1 MPRKGQIFILSA
13 PSGAGKTTLCRHIL
27 ERCPDMV
34 YSISA
39 TTRAPRP
46 GERDGV
52 DYHFLSLETFKE
64 KIETGRLAEWAEVH
78 GNYYGTLRDSI
89 EKTISQGK
97 DLLLDVDVKGASS
110 IQTLYDSCILI
121 FIMPP
126 SLEVLRSRLSIRGS
140 NSPEDMARRMKNAEE
155 EMAARGIYHHVIVND
170 TLDRAITELS
180 ELIASYRRKGSTDY
194 S

>member
-1 MPRKGQIFILSA
+1 
-13 PSGAGKTTLCRHIL
+13 
-27 ERCPDMV
+27 MV

-46 GERDGV
+46 GEQDGV
-52 DYHFLSLETFKE
+52 DYHFLSPQDFKE
-64 KIETGRLAEWAEVH
+64 KIETDRLAEWAEVH
-78 GNYYGTLRDSI
+78 GNFYGTLRETI
-89 EKTISQGK
+89 EKTISMGK
-97 DLLLDVDVKGASS
+97 DLLLDVDVRGASS

-126 SLEVLRSRLSIRGS
+126 SLEILKSRLAGRGS
-140 NSPEDMARRMKNAEE
+140 NTPEDVARRLKNAEE

-170 TLDRAITELS
+170 TLERALTEFS
-180 ELIASYRRKGSTDY
+180 DLIASYQKKGGADY

>member
-1 MPRKGQIFILSA
+1 MMRKGLIFIVSA
-13 PSGAGKTTLCRHIL
+13 PSGAGKTTLCRLIL
-27 ERCPDMV
+27 ERFPDMV

-46 GERDGV
+46 GEQDGV
-52 DYHFLSLETFKE
+52 DYHFLSPQDFKE
-64 KIETGRLAEWAEVH
+64 KIETDRLAEWAEVH
-78 GNYYGTLRDSI
+78 GNFYGTLRETI
-89 EKTISQGK
+89 EKTISMGK
-97 DLLLDVDVKGASS
+97 DLLLDVDVRGASS

-126 SLEVLRSRLSIRGS
+126 SLEILKSRLAGRGS
-140 NSPEDMARRMKNAEE
+140 NTPEDVARRLKNAEE

-170 TLDRAITELS
+170 TLERALTEFS
-180 ELIASYRRKGSTDY
+180 DLIASYQKKGGADY